1 MLADP
6 ISIAANAPTPALV
19 FKVVKADGYGSERRD
34 AAGVYSLII
43 THEDGKGKSA
53 NRHYVK
59 ISETKDAVNPY
70 TGGTSKQTAT
80 VSLSVSRPAFG
91 WTTANIVDLIEAL
104 MDTINDAEFTPTN
117 LVNFQS

>member
-6 ISIAANAPTPALV
+6 ITIAANAPTPSLV

-34 AAGVYSLII
+34 VGGVYSLVI
-43 THEDGKGKSA
+43 THEDGKGKTA

-59 ISETKDAVNPY
+59 ISETKDATNPY

-104 MDTINDAEFTPTN
+104 MDTLNDAEFTPSN
-117 LVNFQS
+117 LVTFQS

>member
-6 ISIAANAPTPALV
+6 ITIAANAPTPSLV

-43 THEDGKGKSA
+43 THEDGKGKTA

-104 MDTINDAEFTPTN
+104 IDTLNDAEFTPTN
-117 LVNFQS
+117 LVSFQS

>member
-6 ISIAANAPTPALV
+6 ITIAANAPTPSLV

-104 MDTINDAEFTPTN
+104 IDTLNDAEFTPTN
-117 LVNFQS
+117 LVSFQS

>member
-19 FKVVKADGYGSERRD
+19 FAVTKSDGYGSERRD
-34 AAGVYSLII
+34 AAGVYALVIS
-43 THEDGKGKSA
+43 HEDGKGRGP

-59 ISETKDAVNPY
+59 ITETKDAVNPY
-70 TGGTSKQTAT
+70 TGGTSKQTAS

-91 WTTANIVDLIEAL
+91 WTSANIVDLVEAL
-104 MDTINDAEFTPTN
+104 FDTVNDAEFTPAK
-117 LVNFQS
+117 LVAFQS

>member
-1 MLADP
+1 MLPDP

-19 FKVVKADGYGSERRD
+19 FATVKSDGYGSERRD
-34 AAGVYSLII
+34 AAGIYALVI
-43 THEDGKGKSA
+43 THEDGKGRTP

-91 WTTANIVDLIEAL
+91 WTTANVVDLIEAL
-104 MDTINDAEFTPTN
+104 FDTVNDAEFTPTK
-117 LVNFQS
+117 LVTFQS

>member
-19 FKVVKADGYGSERRD
+19 FAVVKSDGYGSERRD
-34 AAGVYSLII
+34 AGGIYSLVI
-43 THEDGKGKSA
+43 THEDGKGKTA

-104 MDTINDAEFTPTN
+104 MDTINDTEFTPTK
-117 LVNFQS
+117 LVQFQA

>member
-1 MLADP
+1 MLPDP
-6 ISIAANAPTPALV
+6 ITIAANAPTPSLV
-19 FKVVKADGYGSERRD
+19 FATVKSDGYGSERRD
-34 AAGVYSLII
+34 AAGVYALVI
-43 THEDGKGKSA
+43 THEDGKGRGP

-104 MDTINDAEFTPTN
+104 FDTVNDSEFTPTK
-117 LVNFQS
+117 LVTFQS

>member
-6 ISIAANAPTPALV
+6 ITIAANAPTPSLI

-34 AAGVYSLII
+34 AGGVYSLVI
-43 THEDGKGKSA
+43 THEDGKGKTA

-104 MDTINDAEFTPTN
+104 MDTLNDAEFTPSN
-117 LVNFQS
+117 LVQFQS

>member
-6 ISIAANAPTPALV
+6 ISVAANAPTPALV
-19 FKVVKADGYGSERRD
+19 FKVVKSDGYGSERRD
-34 AAGVYSLII
+34 AGGIYSLII
-43 THEDGKGKSA
+43 THEDGKGKTA

-104 MDTINDAEFTPTN
+104 FDTVNDAEFTPTS
-117 LVNFQS
+117 LVSFQS